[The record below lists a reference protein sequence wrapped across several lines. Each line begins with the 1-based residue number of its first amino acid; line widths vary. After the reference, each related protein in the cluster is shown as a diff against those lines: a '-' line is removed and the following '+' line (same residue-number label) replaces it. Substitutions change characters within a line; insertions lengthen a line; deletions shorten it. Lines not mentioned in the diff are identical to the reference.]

1 MAPGCTEKERR
12 KGDVTGAPNG
22 GRQVLVNSASGYAKL
37 PPAMRRGVC
46 LAAIVLIG
54 CGPRAAA
61 TSASPTPNATASPSV
76 AASASTTV
84 DQDPILGPAGLTLRQ
99 EIGAVMMVGFQGA
112 LTPAVLLDWK
122 QRQFGGLIV
131 VPINQNAHDPA
142 AIRQLI
148 QSVRGVMVHPLLA
161 STNQEGGT
169 VCFVETGVPCLAG
182 ARQVGPQGPSAVQR
196 EMSSMSQGLKALG
209 FDINFA
215 PVADVWDGVH
225 QFMSERSYGQ
235 NPQAVAQEVAAAIA
249 GIHAAGMYA
258 AAKHFPGHGSADA
271 DSHLKL
277 PLVDE
282 SAQVLRDRDWVP
294 FRAAIAAHVDMV
306 MVGHLNVPAIDASA
320 PTSMSPAVIQ
330 DLRSGLGYQGIVISD
345 DMQMG
350 ALSPQ
355 YPPPGAAVRF
365 LENGGDMVIVSH
377 DIEVADAVYDAIHA
391 AVQNGRY
398 RRAQLDASVQKLL
411 NLGLR
416 YMP

>member
-1 MAPGCTEKERR
+1 
-12 KGDVTGAPNG
+12 
-22 GRQVLVNSASGYAKL
+22 
-37 PPAMRRGVC
+37 MRRLVG

-61 TSASPTPNATASPSV
+61 NSPSPTPHATVSASVP
-76 AASASTTV
+76 ASASATV

-99 EIGAVMMVGFQGA
+99 EIGAVMMVGFKGA
-112 LTPAVLLDWK
+112 LTSAVLNDWK

-131 VPINQNAHDPA
+131 VPINQNAHDAA

-148 QSVRGVMVHPLLA
+148 QSVRGVMAHPLLV

-182 ARQVGPQGPSAVQR
+182 ARQAGPHGPSAVQS
-196 EMSSMSQGLKALG
+196 EMSSMSQGLKGLG

-225 QFMSERSYGQ
+225 LLMSERSYGQ
-235 NPQAVAQEVAAAIA
+235 NPQAVAQDVTAAIA

-277 PLVDE
+277 PLVSE
-282 SAQVLRDRDWVP
+282 SAQTLRDRDWVP
-294 FRAAIAAHVDMV
+294 FRAAIAARVDMV
-306 MVGHLNVPAIDASA
+306 MVGHLNVPAIDGTA
-320 PTSMSPAVIQ
+320 PTSMSLAVIQ
-330 DLRSGLGYQGIVISD
+330 DLRSELGYQGVVISD
-345 DMQMG
+345 DVQMG

-355 YPPPGAAVRF
+355 YPPPAAAVRF

-377 DIEVADAVYDAIHA
+377 DIEVADAAYDAIHA
-391 AVQNGRY
+391 AVQSGSYPRS
-398 RRAQLDASVQKLL
+398 QLDASVQKLL